1 MVTSIQDGKG
11 HSSSGRRK
19 DEDKDV
25 NEPVTEE
32 SKTPHEA
39 KTARTTWR
47 RYNMNDTS

>member
-32 SKTPHEA
+32 SKTPHDA

-47 RYNMNDTS
+47 R